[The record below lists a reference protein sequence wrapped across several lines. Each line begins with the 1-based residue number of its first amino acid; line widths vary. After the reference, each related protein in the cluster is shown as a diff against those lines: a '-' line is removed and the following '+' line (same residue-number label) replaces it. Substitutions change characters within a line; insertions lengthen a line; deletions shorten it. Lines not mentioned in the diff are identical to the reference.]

1 MKECL
6 NCNNLFEKKRESAK
20 YCSDKCRVQWNRK
33 NPKKEKGL
41 TELQQMKVMYS
52 TLIEKIETLSILKTE
67 YITPKTDKENET
79 FFNMGNKDSFITINE
94 VKKIA
99 IKRSPANWVELRR
112 ECQDA
117 DEYSKWLE
125 DLENDIHLTTLE
137 KKQIKATI

>member
-1 MKECL
+1 MKKID
-6 NCNNLFEKKRESAK
+6 NLSINKIDVTNIKSETKGIITAPQEI
-20 YCSDKCRVQWNRK
+20 
-33 NPKKEKGL
+33 PKKI
-41 TELQQMKVMYS
+41 S
-52 TLIEKIETLSILKTE
+52 
-67 YITPKTDKENET
+67 
-79 FFNMGNKDSFITINE
+79 
-94 VKKIA
+94 